1 MRQETRVRTK
11 IFCLTIG
18 ALLFELCAF
27 AVLIFSLCS
36 SAQAQQPKKVPRI
49 GYLSSGF
56 PSTDLGYREAFVQGL
71 REFGYVEGKNIVI
84 EYRWARGNLN
94 QMRKLTN
101 EKQGPE
107 KSQRVRL
114 KMKNNRGS
122 R

>member
-84 EYRWARGNLN
+84 EYRWAEGKFERMPKLN
-94 QMRKLTN
+94 NAKACPEQSRRVKIKN
-101 EKQGPE
+101 EK
-107 KSQRVRL
+107 
-114 KMKNNRGS
+114 
-122 R
+122 